1 MPGGAFFSSRTHTP
15 HRKARM
21 QTTDRTD
28 ELEYVTDPE
37 ILAALLDDD
46 EDESDV

>member
-1 MPGGAFFSSRTHTP
+1 
-15 HRKARM
+15 M
-21 QTTDRTD
+21 QTIDHTREDGED
-28 ELEYVTDPE
+28 ELEVVTDPE

>member
-1 MPGGAFFSSRTHTP
+1 
-15 HRKARM
+15 M
-21 QTTDRTD
+21 QITDCTDD